1 MDLGLQGRVALV
13 TGASSGLGRAIAG
26 SLAAEGARVAMSS
39 RSQERIDAAAKAV
52 GGTAFTFNATDPD
65 GAGGLVD
72 QVEGELGPVEIL
84 VTNTGGPPVSDD
96 ALALSTEQ
104 WDTAYRSLVLT
115 PLALAAR
122 VLPGMQQRGWGRILN
137 SSSSVVRE
145 PMANLV
151 LSNSH
156 RSAALAA
163 FKTLSRQVAGQGIT
177 VNTLLPGRIATERL
191 IQVYGSEE
199 AVQRMVR
206 QEIPTGRLGTVEEY
220 AAAAVFLC
228 SAPASYITGVAL
240 LVDGGMTRSA

>member
-13 TGASSGLGRAIAG
+13 TGASRGLGRAIAA
-26 SLAAEGARVAMSS
+26 SLAAEGARVAVSSSS
-39 RSQERIDAAAKAV
+39 RERIEAAAKAL
-52 GGTAFTFNATDPD
+52 GATAFTFDATDPD

-72 QVEGELGPVEIL
+72 QVEGELGPVEVL

-104 WDTAYRSLVLT
+104 WDSAYRSLVLT
-115 PLALAAR
+115 PLGLAAR

-199 AVQRMVR
+199 AVERMVR
-206 QEIPTGRLGTVEEY
+206 QEIPAGRLGTVEEY